1 MASPVV
7 DDRASATAGTIWTA
21 LGQIMSALDDR
32 DPLRALRVLAPKP
45 NASSLDSDQET
56 GPRCTRCA
64 TRGE

>member
-1 MASPVV
+1 MARPVV
-7 DDRASATAGTIWTA
+7 DDRTSAAAGTIWTA

-32 DPLRALRVLAPKP
+32 DPSRALRVLAPKP
-45 NASSLDSDQET
+45 EASALDSDQEI